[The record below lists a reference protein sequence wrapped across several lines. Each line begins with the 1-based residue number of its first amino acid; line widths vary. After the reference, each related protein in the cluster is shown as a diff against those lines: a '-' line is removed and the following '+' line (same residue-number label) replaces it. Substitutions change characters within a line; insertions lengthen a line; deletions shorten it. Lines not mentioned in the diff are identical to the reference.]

1 MQNFNDAPCKTRSWL
16 YKNPEKDISHRSVN
30 QPVYHFYIPENVEK
44 GVVIKYCGND
54 SIKLKKILTT
64 GSITLSNLKF
74 EYEMENNNI
83 EEDNE

>member
-1 MQNFNDAPCKTRSWL
+1 M
-16 YKNPEKDISHRSVN
+16 
-30 QPVYHFYIPENVEK
+30 
-44 GVVIKYCGND
+44 KYCGND
-54 SIKLKKILTT
+54 SINLKKILTT